1 MAVAMSRLMSLLLQF
16 LSISLSSH
24 ALWVSVWQS
33 QSLPFF
39 VCMSLSLPL
48 PVFASVFLSLLAI
61 PISVDEYQ
69 TASGNG
75 ERSRTDFRSLRFT
88 ATGGQPIHSQTQ
100 PFTQNILHPLR
111 PPETTPNAIWAFG
124 LGNSI
129 STIEEERGSA
139 FVCSSLDLIVAL
151 ELILCFSVSFS
162 ASKSPSISPS
172 LFLNLLICFCLSPF
186 ISLSAFRLLH
196 HLSLVKSSS
205 LHFC

>member
-1 MAVAMSRLMSLLLQF
+1 MPSEYQSGNPSLC
-16 LSISLSSH
+16 LSSS
-24 ALWVSVWQS
+24 ACFCLCS
-33 QSLPFF
+33 
-39 VCMSLSLPL
+39 SLSLPL
-48 PVFASVFLSLLAI
+48 SSCLFSRFLFRSMNIRLLPETVNAVE
-61 PISVDEYQ
+61 PISGLCGLQ
-69 TASGNG
+69 QRAANRSTHRPSHSPKTSFTHSG
-75 ERSRTDFRSLRFT
+75 
-88 ATGGQPIHSQTQ
+88 
-100 PFTQNILHPLR
+100 HPK
-111 PPETTPNAIWAFG
+111 PPPNAIWAFG

-172 LFLNLLICFCLSPF
+172 LFLNLLIYFCLSPF